1 MLPSRAVFCPT
12 YNTVFSRL
20 RMEDAMHKGQSI
32 YDIEDQP
39 YPGGDRDDE
48 DEETESSDEE
58 AFVKLEGGN

>member
-1 MLPSRAVFCPT
+1 
-12 YNTVFSRL
+12 
-20 RMEDAMHKGQSI
+20 MHKGQSI

-58 AFVKLEGGN
+58 EAFIKLENRT

>member
-1 MLPSRAVFCPT
+1 M
-12 YNTVFSRL
+12 FSRL

-32 YDIEDQP
+32 YNIEEQP

-58 AFVKLEGGN
+58 AFIKLENRT